1 MISRGNV
8 CKAYFFFARFLILF
22 HLTKTRVTPSTHLLM
37 CLCLYLE
44 SLTSIIRT
52 GLPTLVELRGL
63 LNSVITFLSQMTLLR
78 WLTFLFG
85 SLPVIL
91 MVRLFWI
98 YFLLLALVFVLRWFF
113 LHWEILTV
121 LLSQFSLTFH
131 HIHNGMARSIAFFMI
146 ILVLIGTVFVIIWK
160 VFHARISSNSVL
172 LLVLVNSVRGFMFE
186 LMSISVINSI
196 TLSLTHLHAFQL
208 FVLLP
213 WFIEISFFVCTKRI
227 NLLNL
232 K

>member
-1 MISRGNV
+1 
-8 CKAYFFFARFLILF
+8 
-22 HLTKTRVTPSTHLLM
+22 M

-44 SLTSIIRT
+44 SLASIIRT
-52 GLPTLVELRGL
+52 GLPILVELRGL

-91 MVRLFWI
+91 TVWLFWI
-98 YFLLLALVFVLRWFF
+98 YFLLLALVFVLQWFF

-131 HIHNGMARSIAFFMI
+131 HIYNGMARSIAFFMT
-146 ILVLIGTVFVIIWK
+146 ILVLIGTLFVIIWE

-213 WFIEISFFVCTKRI
+213 WFIEISFFVFTKRI